1 MIKVTVFA
9 RFKTCMGDVNLI
21 DVLSD
26 IRNGKYATS
35 INRIRACMDKGDLE
49 AADMLKKAL
58 PAITISATYRGQRLV
73 EYMTAYNPLI
83 ILDFDDLKKEDLP
96 HLLALVREAVYTV
109 ACWIS
114 PRGHGIK
121 VIVYPVVGLEL
132 VPQNHPAIYKRVKDW
147 YQRLLGTKAD
157 TSGSDAGRLCIVSY
171 DPQLYLSPRF
181 EPWLRGEGTLP
192 GDLPAIEAVIGK
204 DVMQLIS
211 SARKQTTRKYAYA
224 EGNRNNYV
232 HLFAANCNRLGVAK
246 EEVVKYACKT
256 FTDLPAE
263 ECLQAVD
270 SAYMHT
276 EEHGA
281 GKTALRSHRGD
292 SFVVQIQDFL
302 NKSFKLRRNIV
313 RRIV

>member
-49 AADMLKKAL
+49 AADMQKKAL

-132 VPQNHPAIYKRVKDW
+132 VPQSHPAIYKRVKDW

-157 TSGSDAGRLCIVSY
+157 TSGSDAGRLCIVS
-171 DPQLYLSPRF
+171 
-181 EPWLRGEGTLP
+181 
-192 GDLPAIEAVIGK
+192 
-204 DVMQLIS
+204 
-211 SARKQTTRKYAYA
+211 
-224 EGNRNNYV
+224 
-232 HLFAANCNRLGVAK
+232 
-246 EEVVKYACKT
+246 
-256 FTDLPAE
+256 
-263 ECLQAVD
+263 
-270 SAYMHT
+270 
-276 EEHGA
+276 
-281 GKTALRSHRGD
+281 
-292 SFVVQIQDFL
+292 
-302 NKSFKLRRNIV
+302 
-313 RRIV
+313 